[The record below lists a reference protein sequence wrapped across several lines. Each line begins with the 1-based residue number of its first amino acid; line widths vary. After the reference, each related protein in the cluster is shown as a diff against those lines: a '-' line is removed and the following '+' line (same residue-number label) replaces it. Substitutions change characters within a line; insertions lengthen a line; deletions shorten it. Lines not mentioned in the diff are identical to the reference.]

1 MAAATP
7 PTLLLALWREA
18 GRHMELRSSAPEL
31 LRLLGPHLP
40 VDSLALIHLHPGA
53 STAGLVVQAEQ
64 GVAHSE
70 GHEPL
75 HVQAA
80 EYAALVRWCAR
91 RELRRELPAML
102 APLARAFA
110 ARELLVAPLHED
122 KEPIGLLVLS
132 ATPGKRFTETDL
144 RSAATLLDVFSAA
157 LGNHLRL
164 KELGTLR
171 DTAEADRQSLLAR
184 LGREA
189 LEDEIIGSSRGL
201 QPVMQ
206 RVALVAASDA
216 SVLILGETG
225 SGKEVVARAIHA
237 GSGRAH
243 GPFIRVNCGAI
254 SPELID
260 SELFGHE
267 KGSFTGAVAARR
279 GWFERADGGTLFLDE
294 VAELPPSA
302 QVRLLRVLQDGRFH
316 RVGGEQEIEVDVRIV
331 AATHRDMAA
340 MVQQRQFREDL
351 WYRVAVFPIILPP
364 LRERRG
370 DIPELALHFARR
382 ASRRL
387 GLPSCAPSAEDI
399 ALLQGYLWPGNVR
412 EMSSVLER
420 AAILGQGE
428 RLAIA
433 AALGVGAMPTPYANP
448 AGSGTVPSLASLDE
462 ATRDHIRA
470 ALTRTRG
477 RVSGEHGA
485 AVLLGINPNTL
496 RARMRRLGLLP
507 GEFRRRDRS

>member
-1 MAAATP
+1 MASAQASS
-7 PTLLLALWREA
+7 LQLDLWREV
-18 GRHMELRSSAPEL
+18 GRHMELKSSAPEL
-31 LRLLGPHLP
+31 LSLLSPHMP
-40 VDSLALIHLHPGA
+40 VGALSLIHLDRK
-53 STAGLVVQAEQ
+53 AGIAEVVVQVERGRVRGEA
-64 GVAHSE
+64 
-70 GHEPL
+70 HEPMHL
-75 HVQAA
+75 KESECAS
-80 EYAALVRWCAR
+80 LLRWCAR
-91 RELRRELPAML
+91 RETHRSLPAVL
-102 APLARAFA
+102 APLIKVFTGQ
-110 ARELLVAPLHED
+110 ELLAAPLHGD
-122 KEPIGLLVLS
+122 KAPIGLVVF
-132 ATPGKRFTETDL
+132 AVMPEKRFVEADL
-144 RSAATLLDVFSAA
+144 KLSTMLLEIFSAA

-164 KELGTLR
+164 RELGTLR

-184 LGREA
+184 LGRDA

-206 RVALVAASDA
+206 RVGLVASSDA

-237 GSGRAH
+237 GSARAS

-340 MVQQRQFREDL
+340 MVQHRQFREDL
-351 WYRVAVFPIILPP
+351 WYRIAVFPIILPP
-364 LRERRG
+364 LRERQG

-387 GLPSCAPSAEDI
+387 GLPFCEPTTQDI
-399 ALLQGYLWPGNVR
+399 ALLRGYSWPGNVR

-433 AALGVGAMPTPYANP
+433 AALGVGAMPATDVRPT
-448 AGSGTVPSLASLDE
+448 GSGTSSAVATLDQ
-462 ATRDHIRA
+462 AMRDHIQA
-470 ALTRTRG
+470 ALMRTRG

-496 RARMRRLGLLP
+496 QARMRKLGLTAR
-507 GEFRRRDRS
+507 EFRPRNGK